1 MIYLVRPIECINLS
15 SGLSVAIYANDGYT
29 SWLHQQQQRRASDEL
44 LPDSS
49 NSSDPGWATAAAA
62 VAAAASS
69 SSGGDSSSNNSSIRT
84 RAMMMLRHSAGDVP
98 TLVTPSSCPEQQL
111 VSMHSDLGS
120 FLRFA
125 IKCTDCLEFIH
136 RNDTVHGEIRLSAFQ
151 WIDEQQEE
159 TAVKMWNFGSGKSFE
174 TYLTSEGW
182 KKAANNKHMT
192 YVLQNLLM
200 YMSPEQ
206 TGRTTYLPDHRSDI
220 YSLGIVFFTILTQ
233 QSPFDGGPLEVLNSI
248 VSRKVPLVHELR
260 IDIPEVLSHIIE
272 KMTSKVS
279 IYYIFP
285 HHVAASRS
293 ALVQLLLSHARH
305 LTTVIQVHMAY
316 ELI

>member
-1 MIYLVRPIECINLS
+1 MYFTNDDPLVRPIECINLS
-15 SGLSVAIYANDGYT
+15 SGLSVAIYANDGCT
-29 SWLHQQQQRRASDEL
+29 SWLHHQQQRRASEDFV
-44 LPDSS
+44 PDSS
-49 NSSDPGWATAAAA
+49 NNSHDSDMVAT
-62 VAAAASS
+62 
-69 SSGGDSSSNNSSIRT
+69 SSNSDNSTSRT
-84 RAMMMLRHSAGDVP
+84 RVTSMMMRHSAGDVP
-98 TLVTPSSCPEQQL
+98 TLVTPCPEQQL
-111 VSMHSDLGS
+111 ASMYYDLGS

-136 RNDTVHGEIRLSAFQ
+136 RHDTVHGEIRLSAFQ
-151 WIDEQQEE
+151 WIDDQQEMI
-159 TAVKMWNFGSGKSFE
+159 VKMWNFGSGKSFE

-220 YSLGIVFFTILTQ
+220 YSLGIVFFTLLTQ
-233 QSPFDGGPLEVLNSI
+233 QSPFDGSPLEVLNSI

-260 IDIPEVLSHIIE
+260 LDIPEVLSHIIE

-279 IYYIFP
+279 I
-285 HHVAASRS
+285 
-293 ALVQLLLSHARH
+293 LVSF
-305 LTTVIQVHMAY
+305 
-316 ELI
+316 LIMWQCTDRL

>member
-1 MIYLVRPIECINLS
+1 M
-15 SGLSVAIYANDGYT
+15 AIYANDGYT
-29 SWLHQQQQRRASDEL
+29 SWLHQQQRRASDEL
-44 LPDSS
+44 LQDSS
-49 NSSDPGWATAAAA
+49 NSSDPGWAPAAAT
-62 VAAAASS
+62 SS
-69 SSGGDSSSNNSSIRT
+69 GGGGGGGSSGGDSSCSSSNNNSIRT

-98 TLVTPSSCPEQQL
+98 TLVTPCPEQQQL
-111 VSMHSDLGS
+111 VSMHCDLGS

-151 WIDEQQEE
+151 WIDEQQQEE
-159 TAVKMWNFGSGKSFE
+159 EAAVKMWNFGSGKSFE

-220 YSLGIVFFTILTQ
+220 YSLGIVFFTLLTQ

-260 IDIPEVLSHIIE
+260 VDIPEVLSHIIE

-279 IYYIFP
+279 IHYTFFL
-285 HHVAASRS
+285 HHVAVYRS

-305 LTTVIQVHMAY
+305 LTIVIQAHMAY
-316 ELI
+316 VLI